1 MQMVNI
7 WEILLVTKTNCRRI
21 KGFKII
27 NIKIAFLNQETE
39 QNIKQI
45 CGNDTF
51 LRLEKLV
58 EIIKKRVWHIWSCKL
73 IYKIKI
79 ICLKYE

>member
-7 WEILLVTKTNCRRI
+7 WEILLVTKTNFRRI

-27 NIKIAFLNQETE
+27 NIKIAFLNQEKE

-45 CGNDTF
+45 CRNDTF
-51 LRLEKLV
+51 LRLETLV
-58 EIIKKRVWHIWSCKL
+58 EIIKKEFNTFDHVN
-73 IYKIKI
+73 
-79 ICLKYE
+79 